1 MSSAYTH
8 RRNVATEVKRRG
20 KNENERDFEQDKEI
34 GRCRERSEGG
44 IEDEEKKASPLFIF
58 IYSPGKIPGSARGL
72 VAGCPGGTLSRCG
85 SA

>member
-34 GRCRERSEGG
+34 GRCRERSEGR
-44 IEDEEKKASPLFIF
+44 IEDEEKKS
-58 IYSPGKIPGSARGL
+58 
-72 VAGCPGGTLSRCG
+72 
-85 SA
+85 